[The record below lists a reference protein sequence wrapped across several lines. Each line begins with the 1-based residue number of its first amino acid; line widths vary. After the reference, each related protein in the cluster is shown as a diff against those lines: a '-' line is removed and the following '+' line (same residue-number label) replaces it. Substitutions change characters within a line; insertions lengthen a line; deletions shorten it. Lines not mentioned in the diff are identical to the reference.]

1 MADGDSVS
9 CRKRRLVSQVQ
20 HVVCVNQM
28 TVNAV
33 VTIRRLALDQ
43 QIEKHSETE
52 KKRLV
57 DDPVGESLIS

>member
-1 MADGDSVS
+1 
-9 CRKRRLVSQVQ
+9 
-20 HVVCVNQM
+20 M